1 MKTKT
6 TPRTAV
12 SFATAPKCSC
22 GYTPMFIDSLVW
34 VDREGNKL
42 PDVVPTTMTIDGVE
56 HSVEKCGV
64 EAKRK

>member
-6 TPRTAV
+6 TPSTAV

-42 PDVVPTTMTIDGVE
+42 PGVVASAMKINGVS
-56 HSVEKCGV
+56 HTVEKCGK
-64 EAKRK
+64 ETK

>member
-12 SFATAPKCSC
+12 SIATAPKCSC
-22 GYTPMFIDSLVW
+22 GYIPLFVDSTVW

-42 PDVVPTTMTIDGVE
+42 PGIVPVSMTIDGVQ
-56 HSVEKCGV
+56 HSVEKCGT
-64 EAKRK
+64 ETKRK